1 MGNCLFLRRG
11 APPSSGPDIFGVV
24 WDYANSSLSLT
35 RLTAASDPNG
45 YVTVDITEEPSP
57 AVSTGAGSS
66 PFDNFMPWA
75 GMEEYNIINS
85 AVAYKQGDAGFSRSD
100 YDTMVYIPEFYYAV
114 LDDAAGSKRYFYVAD
129 GDSKGF
135 ERHPGSGRYVGKYN
149 TMEGYYSKTG
159 SAPLVGMSRSEVRT
173 GSTAKGV
180 GWYQYDYMSWCAVW
194 LLYLVEFAN
203 WGSQGEIGRGICGNK
218 SSADNNGTTDSMN
231 YHTGTI
237 GLGVLRTLG
246 VQYRHIENPWGNVHE
261 WVDGINFNSRV
272 AYICTNT
279 DNYADDISVNYI
291 PASVT
296 VCTSGYIKSL
306 GMSAAYPWSF
316 LPNAN
321 GGGMSSY
328 IPDYV
333 LSKNSGLAGL
343 LVGGNYAQEADWVGL
358 FCFDFQ
364 FNATY
369 HYGYKYLGAR
379 LLFIPQ

>member
-11 APPSSGPDIFGVV
+11 GPPSSGPDIFGVV

-129 GDSKGF
+129 RAGEGF

-149 TMEGYYSKTG
+149 TTAGYYSKTG
-159 SAPLVGMSRSEVRT
+159 AAPLGGIGRATART
-173 GSTAKGV
+173 NSVAKGA
-180 GWYQYDYMSWCAVW
+180 GWYLYDYMSWCAVW

-203 WGSQGEIGRGICGNK
+203 WDSQSRIGLGSCKGF
-218 SSADNNGTTDSMN
+218 STALNNGTTDTMN

-237 GLGVLRTLG
+237 ETSLSLQGGI
-246 VQYRHIENPWGNVHE
+246 QYRHIENPWGNVCD
-261 WVDGINFNSRV
+261 WIDGINFVSYIS
-272 AYICTNT
+272 YICIDPDKYTDGSSEDYFSTNI
-279 DNYADDISVNYI
+279 AIS
-291 PASVT
+291 
-296 VCTSGYIKSL
+296 SGWTKSL
-306 GMSAAYPWSF
+306 GISADFQWAF
-316 LPNAN
+316 LPNE
-321 GGGMSSY
+321 GGGSETTY
-328 IPDYV
+328 IPDLV
-333 LSKNSGLAGL
+333 SRSTSRCALN
-343 LVGGNYAQEADWVGL
+343 VGGGYKMNGIYYAGL
-358 FCFDFQ
+358 FCIDASFAASA
-364 FNATY
+364 N
-369 HYGYKYLGAR
+369 YGYYGTR